1 MSFVGVK
8 EDIYDDLLSKL
19 IFCVVK
25 NLGLDPDQD
34 RIRIQQHSGSGSGF
48 NESRYR
54 TLVFRD
60 FTGVFPQRTYWVT

>member
-25 NLGLDPDQD
+25 NHGLDPHPD
-34 RIRIQQHSGSGSGF
+34 RIRIQQHSG
-48 NESRYR
+48 SRYR

-60 FTGVFPQRTYWVT
+60 FTGVCPQRTYWVT